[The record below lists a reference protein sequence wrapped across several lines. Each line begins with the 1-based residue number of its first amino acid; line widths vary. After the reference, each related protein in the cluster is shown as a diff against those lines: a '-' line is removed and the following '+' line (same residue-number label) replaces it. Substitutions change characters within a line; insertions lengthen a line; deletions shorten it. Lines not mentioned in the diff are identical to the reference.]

1 MADSVDVDGLA
12 TRLLELLGK
21 RQPVVE
27 PDDDGRGP
35 PRSVPYHRFRQELE
49 ARKAQDAQMA
59 EMMEQIQQLQTGYQS
74 RVTQMQE
81 DAATQVKALGLRHA
95 EDIAL
100 MDGGLTDKLGRQTL
114 RNVWETLPQ
123 SSRGKSASEWWSGQ
137 LDAHRAHMADPEAV
151 AAPDVMG
158 LRPLT
163 PYLPAVEPPP
173 QAETPATNGADA
185 WGRPP
190 APPTARQSHSIESVP
205 TDQGMEA
212 FYAGLR
218 SLGS

>member
-35 PRSVPYHRFRQELE
+35 PRSVPYHRFKQELD

-59 EMMEQIQQLQTGYQS
+59 EMAEQIQQLQAGYQS
-74 RVTQMQE
+74 QLTQLQE
-81 DAATQVKALGLRHA
+81 DAAGQVKALGLRHA

-137 LDAHRAHMADPEAV
+137 LEAHRAHIADPEAV
-151 AAPDVMG
+151 AARDVMG

-173 QAETPATNGADA
+173 QPETPATNGADV

-190 APPTARQSHSIESVP
+190 APPTARQAHSIESVP

-218 SLGS
+218 NLGS

>member
-12 TRLLELLGK
+12 TRLLELLSK
-21 RQPVVE
+21 RQPVTE
-27 PDDDGRGP
+27 PDEDGRGP
-35 PRSVPYHRFRQELE
+35 PRSVPYHRFKQELD
-49 ARKAQDAQMA
+49 ARKAQDAEMA

-74 RVTQMQE
+74 QVAQMRE

-137 LDAHRAHMADPEAV
+137 LEAHRAHMADPEAV
-151 AAPDVMG
+151 AAPPVMG
-158 LRPLT
+158 LKPLT

-173 QAETPATNGADA
+173 QPETPPSNGADV

-190 APPTARQSHSIESVP
+190 APPSARRSNSIESVP

-218 SLGS
+218 NLGS